1 MKHTNTDL
9 KPDIARPQHMCVT
22 AGLRVWDIVHE
33 LVQLNIKPATPN
45 PYAVNFQ
52 GLSEMPPLERALQ
65 VGGVWGGRLVTMCG
79 CSKLV
84 VDGIPLEA
92 V

>member
-1 MKHTNTDL
+1 M
-9 KPDIARPQHMCVT
+9 
-22 AGLRVWDIVHE
+22 WDIVHE

-65 VGGVWGGRLVTMCG
+65 VGAGGAGRVGHWQCFL
-79 CSKLV
+79 
-84 VDGIPLEA
+84 P
-92 V
+92 